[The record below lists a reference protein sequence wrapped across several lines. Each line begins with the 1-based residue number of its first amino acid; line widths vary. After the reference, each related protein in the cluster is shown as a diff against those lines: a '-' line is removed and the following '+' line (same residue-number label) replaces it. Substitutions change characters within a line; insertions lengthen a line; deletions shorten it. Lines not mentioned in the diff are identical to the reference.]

1 MSSSICNIC
10 KENPWK
16 YKCPQCGR
24 RTCSL
29 ECSKK
34 HKLQFD
40 CQGKIQ
46 VTAFV
51 DRKTLTSTPH
61 ALNRDYAF
69 LQKINRRLEL
79 TSQDD
84 ESHMVTGSSF
94 GKRKRNHSQTKIVKN
109 GVNIACLPAGMQRAK
124 RNKSGWN
131 PKRKKFIWTVEY
143 KDFTKPDQPLAT
155 KDVTDD
161 TLIKTV
167 LNLPIESTVKVWL
180 HFRTQGSVKYV
191 VEVDS
196 NKELNSQLLG
206 KTVVEYPTFIIT
218 ETSDLPSG
226 YEEYREDTSD
236 SSSSEE
242 DTSES
247 DDSDS
252 EGPEEVPTKQAG
264 PSEMLSEDQNG
275 VAEKHIENTEVT
287 QSLPTFSIKQDD
299 ISEELSSKQ
308 IGNPDVVVIKQ
319 PDTTDYLQEIRENS
333 SAKYGEALKESKA
346 ETEM

>member
-29 ECSKK
+29 ECSKQ
-34 HKLQFD
+34 HKLLFD

-79 TSQDD
+79 TGQDD
-84 ESHMVTGSSF
+84 ESHMVTRLSS
-94 GKRKRNHSQTKIVKN
+94 GKRKRYSQSKIVKN
-109 GVNIACLPAGMQRAK
+109 GVNISCLPPGMQRAK

-131 PKRKKFIWTVEY
+131 PKRKKFIWTIEY
-143 KDFTKPDQPLAT
+143 RDFTRPDRPLTT

-161 TLIKTV
+161 TVIKSA
-167 LNLPIESTVKVWL
+167 LDLPSESKAKVWL
-180 HFRTQGSVKYV
+180 HYKSQGSTNYV
-191 VEVDS
+191 LEVDHE
-196 NKELNSQLLG
+196 KELSSQLLG

-218 ETSDLPSG
+218 ESGGLPTG
-226 YEEYREDTSD
+226 YEEFKEETSD
-236 SSSSEE
+236 SSSSSEE
-242 DTSES
+242 DTSDS

-252 EGPEEVPTKQAG
+252 EGPEELSTKQGGHLETNEDSGPADLSVTLKPRKTLEFEQNEVPEKLTVKQYNSHYS
-264 PSEMLSEDQNG
+264 PSEKRLEIPED
-275 VAEKHIENTEVT
+275 
-287 QSLPTFSIKQDD
+287 LPTTRPETSAETWQEDMEI
-299 ISEELSSKQ
+299 ISKKKREAEEL
-308 IGNPDVVVIKQ
+308 
-319 PDTTDYLQEIRENS
+319 
-333 SAKYGEALKESKA
+333 
-346 ETEM
+346 